1 MIFTLRKTSDWNF
14 KESIDVDTLEQLR
27 ELSKKYDANLIINFG
42 DVWTDEKP
50 EIEIYDDY
58 RE

>member
-1 MIFTLRKTSDWNF
+1 MIFTLRKTSDWHF
-14 KESIDVDTLEQLR
+14 EESIDIDTLEQLR
-27 ELSKKYDANLIINFG
+27 ELSAKYDANLIINFG
-42 DVWTDEKP
+42 DVWTDGKP